1 VAVGSSY
8 WPATIIGPRTW
19 NIREVPALSPDHL
32 EHQCWIEPS
41 PLGQDK
47 GLGRRQIVD
56 RDEVVGDEFHFA
68 AVAKGSD
75 VFLET
80 RNAGEHFFRPLE
92 RRLVAAT
99 EDDEIFS
106 RGLCA
111 GAADWAVEE
120 DLALFRKHGSAAL
133 LHLERQCA
141 ALNDDL
147 PSAVARC
154 DAALAGR
161 RLLKG
166 VDTRERSNQDLG
178 LLGDIAWRAG

>member
-1 VAVGSSY
+1 
-8 WPATIIGPRTW
+8 
-19 NIREVPALSPDHL
+19 
-32 EHQCWIEPS
+32 
-41 PLGQDK
+41 
-47 GLGRRQIVD
+47 VD

-80 RNAGEHFFRPLE
+80 RNAGEHFF

-141 ALNDDL
+141 TLNDDL

-154 DAALAGR
+154 DTALTGR
-161 RLLKG
+161 RSLKG

-178 LLGDIAWRAG
+178 LLGYIAR